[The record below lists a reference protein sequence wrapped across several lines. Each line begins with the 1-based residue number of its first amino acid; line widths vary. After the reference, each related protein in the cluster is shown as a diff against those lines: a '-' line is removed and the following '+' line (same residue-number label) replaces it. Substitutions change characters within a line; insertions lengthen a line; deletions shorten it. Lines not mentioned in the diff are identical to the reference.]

1 MKLLGLLIPLSFCLS
16 LPIAPA
22 ARIGKNNA
30 PSIISG
36 GTIQFDFANPEDV
49 SHFDLYTSYESNPSF
64 NDGIMYSYLYAEQ
77 KVILRDVSL
86 SEYLIEAD
94 FGPSVYKGH
103 IDMGFYVKCANP
115 SDSVDVIQG
124 WQVNIKHDDNNANW
138 DLRLY
143 KFDNAWLGTF
153 KEVKNMPFWND
164 EWIHLS
170 VLVKNGFVTSY
181 INSDYDNPMFTYNIG
196 AGAGLVGIRSFKSP
210 AKVRNLQITSPSFEI
225 NTTALSSLINECDT
239 LSENDYTPSSW
250 SKMQAVLTQAKVV
263 LASPINQLA
272 VNDAIKDLKE
282 AKANLL
288 VKKTYEQLQALIVE
302 CEQITDAEN
311 YTQNSYQSFI
321 FCLNR
326 AKQLTQSSS
335 VEDISFN
342 YKMLEYRKNELIRYG
357 G

>member
-1 MKLLGLLIPLSFCLS
+1 MKLLGLLIPLSVCRS
-16 LPIAPA
+16 LPAAPV
-22 ARIGKNNA
+22 ARIGKKSA

-36 GTIQFDFANPEDV
+36 GTVSFDFANPDDV
-49 SHFDLYTSYESNPSF
+49 SRFDLYTSYESNPSF
-64 NDGIMYSYLYAEQ
+64 NDGVMYSYLYAEQ
-77 KVILRDVSL
+77 KIILRDVSL

-115 SDSVDVIQG
+115 NSGVDQIQG
-124 WQVNIKHDDNNANW
+124 WEVNIKHDDNNANW

-143 KFDNAWLGTF
+143 KFDNAWMGTF
-153 KEVKNMPFWND
+153 KEVKSMPFWND

-170 VLVKNGFVTSY
+170 VLVKNGNVTSY
-181 INSDYDNPMFTYNIG
+181 INRDYDSPMFTYNIG

-210 AKVRNLQITSPSFEI
+210 AKVKNLQITSPSFEI
-225 NTTALSSLINECDT
+225 NTTALSSLINECDA

-250 SKMQAVLTQAKVV
+250 SKMQAVLTQAKAV
-263 LASPINQLA
+263 LASPANQLA
-272 VNDAIKDLKE
+272 INDAVKELKE

-288 VKKTYEQLQALIVE
+288 AKKTFEQLQALIAE
-302 CEQITDAEN
+302 CEQITDVES
-311 YTQNSYQSFI
+311 YTQNSYQSFM

-335 VEDISFN
+335 IEDISFN